1 LFDKVIGYS
10 VAIVFP
16 ARVYP
21 QSCRIT
27 FATGHDLLDADDY
40 WEIWTSWYEKRLP
53 GDTANQD
60 MELVRVTI
68 DDSIWEQEPRAVNAH
83 IGELLEERGI
93 FQHALADESENLP
106 NADAIP
112 RQTNAASRFAL
123 DLEARLDLLPDA
135 PLPDDTQRKI
145 YQDVRYKAVAL
156 SGLGHNHLL
165 GCLSRLRGS

>member
-1 LFDKVIGYS
+1 MSLF
-10 VAIVFP
+10 VALND
-16 ARVYP
+16 
-21 QSCRIT
+21 
-27 FATGHDLLDADDY
+27 GLLDADDY
-40 WEIWTSWYEKRLP
+40 WEIWTSWYEKRLA

-93 FQHALADESENLP
+93 FQHALADEPENLP
-106 NADAIP
+106 DADAIP

-123 DLEARLDLLPDA
+123 DLEGRLDLLPDA